1 MTETQIIIVLL
12 SMLVGERIENK
23 LAQVFK
29 IV

>member
-1 MTETQIIIVLL
+1 MTDTQIIILL
-12 SMLVGERIENK
+12 LCMLVGERIENK